1 MPQEKKFLKTRQD
14 IKSYPVVE
22 GGESLT
28 SPFYF
33 YYQNLLKEMKE
44 GGLSFLHIDKL
55 KWYLGVSS
63 KTFLQRKM
71 SVLMKLNYLLLLTM
85 GQRLNSKGQTNLTHF
100 VEFPQQW

>member
-1 MPQEKKFLKTRQD
+1 MPQEKKSLMTRQD
-14 IKSYPVVE
+14 TKSYPVVE
-22 GGESLT
+22 GGVNLT
-28 SPFYF
+28 SQFYF
-33 YYQNLLKEMKE
+33 YCQNLSEQMKE

-63 KTFLQRKM
+63 KTFLQRNK

-100 VEFPQQW
+100 VECPQQW